1 MKSHL
6 SLLRNTLNEEDNE
19 KEFKPSESSLK
30 KKRQIT
36 FTPYDNYYINK
47 KYFKSCNP
55 PCWQGY
61 SKIFISKTSRGNVN
75 WNDPTGKR
83 FGSMYQE

>member
-6 SLLRNTLNEEDNE
+6 SLLRNTMNEQDNE

-30 KKRQIT
+30 KKTT
-36 FTPYDNYYINK
+36 FTPYDNHYINK

-75 WNDPTGKR
+75 WNDPTGKQ